1 MSNDFNFPEY
11 DAREGKFNEREGKG
25 VILYL
30 PQEGRGIGLIN
41 KLKAYVLQEKGQD
54 TVEANHQLGFKED
67 EREYENISDM
77 INFLG
82 IKKIDLMTNN
92 PKKINAL
99 KNMGI
104 VVNQRVSIT
113 SDTNKYNEKY
123 ISTKIKKLGHL
134 I

>member
-1 MSNDFNFPEY
+1 
-11 DAREGKFNEREGKG
+11 
-25 VILYL
+25 
-30 PQEGRGIGLIN
+30 
-41 KLKAYVLQEKGQD
+41 
-54 TVEANHQLGFKED
+54 
-67 EREYENISDM
+67 M